1 MAYSK
6 VGPFVNNS
14 TPFFDTPAFL
24 NGVEDGI
31 AGAQDATQWTA
42 QARLGPWQPA
52 GALAVTIID
61 RSDLGGT
68 LTPSNAGQLRLTGG
82 TDVGMLIPA
91 GTVISNLNIF
101 TGSTAGATITNQWMC
116 IVRQST
122 LAVQATTL
130 NKTTTAIPATTQI
143 TYQVASTIGGSVA
156 GSWTC
161 PTTAIYYFGYAITA
175 TTAPTLVS
183 HASVTA
189 PIMAVAPAI
198 AGTSTTGLTTPASLT
213 TPVTTPTGG
222 GSMFYCWAT

>member
-52 GALAVTIID
+52 GALAVTIVD
-61 RSDLGGT
+61 RSDLGGS
-68 LTPSNAGQLRLTGG
+68 LTPTAGTLRLTGG

-91 GTVISNLNIF
+91 GTVISNLNVLA
-101 TGSTAGATITNQWMC
+101 SAAGASPTNHWMC

-130 NKTTTAIPATTQI
+130 NKTTTVLSTSAATTYQI
-143 TYQVASTIGGSVA
+143 ASTIGG
-156 GSWTC
+156 GTGGTWTC
-161 PTTAIYYFGYAITA
+161 PTTAIYYFGYVFTG
-175 TTAPTLVS
+175 TTAPSLVS
-183 HASVTA
+183 HASTTA
-189 PIMAVAPAI
+189 TAMALAPAI
-198 AGTSTTGLTTPASLT
+198 SGNSSVSQTTPAALT
-213 TPVTTPTGG
+213 TPVTAPSGG